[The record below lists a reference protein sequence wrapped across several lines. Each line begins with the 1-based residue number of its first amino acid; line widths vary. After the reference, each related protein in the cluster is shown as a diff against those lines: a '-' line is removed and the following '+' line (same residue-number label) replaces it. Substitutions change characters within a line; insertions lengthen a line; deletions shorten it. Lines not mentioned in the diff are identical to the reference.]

1 MKTEEIKKGIE
12 ESMLKTEVP
21 KSLHPEN
28 IQKMLEQQSVLKCRK
43 NK

>member
-1 MKTEEIKKGIE
+1 MKKEDVKKRIK
-12 ESMLKTEVP
+12 ESMQETEIP

-28 IQKMLEQQSVLKCRK
+28 IQKMLEKQSALKTPK